1 MCSTLTYLEH
11 YTEHVHT
18 YDASGRVG
26 RCSRGVQRS
35 REHALEHYISEYSAE
50 PKTYP
55 TKPYMHNLVMCSKI
69 DIKQNKTTTTNQKT
83 SRTLV
88 FFSPSFRSFPS
99 LPKGVSST
107 VLLGGPLR
115 YFYRYWSTPENLVA
129 KKVIIFI
136 ETYQISQNHTPQF
149 IFQLHL
155 YSGGVWPLSPPLD
168 TPLP

>member
-1 MCSTLTYLEH
+1 MRPEELGGVLEVFKDLENMPWTH
-11 YTEHVHT
+11 WPISHWEYWKNTIFQNIQQNPRRVRQSHT
-18 YDASGRVG
+18 
-26 RCSRGVQRS
+26 CIILWCVQRS
-35 REHALEHYISEYSAE
+35 IS
-50 PKTYP
+50 
-55 TKPYMHNLVMCSKI
+55 
-69 DIKQNKTTTTNQKT
+69 NKTKQQQQQQIRRRREPW
-83 SRTLV
+83 SF
-88 FFSPSFRSFPS
+88 FFSF
-99 LPKGVSST
+99 LPFCPFLTQGVSST

-129 KKVIIFI
+129 KKVITFI